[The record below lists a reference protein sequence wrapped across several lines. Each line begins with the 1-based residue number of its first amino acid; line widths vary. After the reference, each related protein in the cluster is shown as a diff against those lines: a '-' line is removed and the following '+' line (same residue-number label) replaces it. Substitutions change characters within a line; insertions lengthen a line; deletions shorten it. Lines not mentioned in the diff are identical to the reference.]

1 MNHAKSFLKASVSC
15 FVLLTFLSGCA
26 KDYSIAPPAEGE
38 KVRLIIKMP
47 EELEAKPLRIMYRS
61 AICQSVSHDSNGKP
75 EMLSGY
81 KGYESSFKQRG
92 AENLYEAELF
102 VNGGGRCQW
111 QLSNVIFGVKYRIP
125 SRFGDDVTNGTG
137 GTVIVR
143 FDDNVAQFSTGWES
157 SVEGP
162 DLEIVEDYYPWLSEK
177 FIDGY
182 AKRIGLSSDGAGYF
196 TFKALQA
203 RTVYF
208 EPRLHSD
215 YLVRSVSPAKH
226 IIGDFI
232 KFHYPDGAVE
242 SNGQSTPNFE
252 KMQEIRLKAE
262 TKK

>member
-1 MNHAKSFLKASVSC
+1 MNSLASNLRNSLLGFL
-15 FVLLTFLSGCA
+15 FVNSISGCA
-26 KDYSIAPPAEGE
+26 QDYSMAPPTDGE

-75 EMLSGY
+75 EMLNGY
-81 KGYESSFKQRG
+81 KGYESSFTQRG
-92 AENLYEAELF
+92 SENLYEAELF

-125 SRFGDDVTNGTG
+125 SRFGYDATNGTG

-157 SVEGP
+157 SVYGQ

-182 AKRIGLSSDGAGYF
+182 AKRIGLSSDGAGYV
-196 TFKALQA
+196 TFKALQV

-215 YLVRSVSPAKH
+215 YLVRSVSPTKH

-262 TKK
+262 AKK